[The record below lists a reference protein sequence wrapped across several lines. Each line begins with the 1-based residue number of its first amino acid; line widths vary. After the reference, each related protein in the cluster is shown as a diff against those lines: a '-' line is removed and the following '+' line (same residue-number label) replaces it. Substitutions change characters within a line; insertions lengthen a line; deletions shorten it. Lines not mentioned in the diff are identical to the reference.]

1 MDTALCTATRLEAR
15 CSGVRIP
22 TRAGELSL
30 LLHFQSRSTT
40 HPVTCSVSTA
50 VICPGYGG
58 RGVKTTHLYLAKLRV
73 SVDVLLFP
81 LYVSMAWAGV
91 TTF

>member
-1 MDTALCTATRLEAR
+1 MDTALCTATRSQAG

-40 HPVTCSVSTA
+40 HPVSCWVSTA

-58 RGVKTTHLYLAKLRV
+58 RGVKNTYLHLAKLRM
-73 SVDVLLFP
+73 SGDVLLFP
-81 LYVSMAWAGV
+81 SMAWTGV